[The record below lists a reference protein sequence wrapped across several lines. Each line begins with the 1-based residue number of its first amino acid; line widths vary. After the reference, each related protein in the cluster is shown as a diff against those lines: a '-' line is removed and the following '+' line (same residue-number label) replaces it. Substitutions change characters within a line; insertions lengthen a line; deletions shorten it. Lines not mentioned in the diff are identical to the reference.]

1 MKNKQLLQTAW
12 NIIRAH
18 GMVLDWG
25 VAKKI
30 SSAARRLHHIRVS
43 PMDIMIW
50 ASEQKGTKTL

>member
-18 GMVLDWG
+18 DMVLDWD

-30 SSAARRLHHIRVS
+30 SSAARRLHHTHMS
-43 PMDIMIW
+43 PMAVMIW